1 MYYSHRQLQQFVVVI
16 GPAGCGKTTLV
27 GSFGRWIEK
36 NQQREVGYVNLDP
49 GVEYLP
55 YKPDIDAREYVTV
68 EGTMRKYKLG
78 PNGGLIKSI
87 DELLNYSDEIIEK
100 AKGLSQDI
108 ILVDTPGQMEL
119 FLFRKTGPYFIE
131 AFSNIG
137 TVVSVLVFDPTLA
150 YRPSDV
156 VSLKLMTMVVDFR
169 LGVENIL
176 AINKI
181 DAVRESPMVELF
193 DNQEA
198 LGRFLEKEKG
208 VLPEVAGEIF
218 KVMNKYGLARRIA
231 KVSALTGEGMNELY
245 DLLHEVYCTC
255 GDLT

>member
-1 MYYSHRQLQQFVVVI
+1 M
-16 GPAGCGKTTLV
+16 
-27 GSFGRWIEK
+27 
-36 NQQREVGYVNLDP
+36 
-49 GVEYLP
+49 
-55 YKPDIDAREYVTV
+55 
-68 EGTMRKYKLG
+68 
-78 PNGGLIKSI
+78 IKSV

-100 AKGLSQDI
+100 AKVLSQDI
-108 ILVDTPGQMEL
+108 ILVDTLGQIEL

-137 TVVSVLVFDPTLA
+137 IVVSVLVFDPTLT

-156 VSLKLMTMVVDFR
+156 VSLKLMTMIVDFR

-193 DNQEA
+193 DDQEA
-198 LGRFLEKEKG
+198 LGHFLEKEKG

-218 KVMNKYGLARRIA
+218 KVMNEYGLARRIA
-231 KVSALTGEGMNELY
+231 KVSALTGEGTNELY